1 MPDIRYEDPFEGD
14 EAVRLARLRAEQE
27 ANEQYKPTPNKQD

>member
-14 EAVRLARLRAEQE
+14 EAVRLARLLAEQE
-27 ANEQYKPTPNKQD
+27 ANEQYKPTTNKQD

>member
-14 EAVRLARLRAEQE
+14 EAVRLARLIAEIE
-27 ANEQYKPTPNKQD
+27 ANEQYKPTTNKQD